1 MHFNVSQIG
10 GLTTPKS
17 YYGFRTT
24 GIQVGSA
31 YGRDKPYDGGAHV
44 KSGVRIVMIKAVV
57 FDVDGVL
64 IDSNETIVE
73 AYQKTARKLG
83 LRIPSPKEVT
93 DLMGRP
99 LIEIVKALWANADV
113 ELYTEEYRRL
123 FLDGDLIIPE
133 IKGAVDVLRQI
144 RGSGFKIGAVSGK
157 IMFFIEKHLKE
168 AGFDIDWFGTIVSF
182 ETTRKHKP
190 DPEPLIYAINKLDA
204 KPEETVYVGD
214 AISDYEC
221 AKNAKVTYVA
231 VLTGSLT
238 REDLEKLGVNNI
250 INSVAELP
258 NLLKKD
264 LT

>member
-1 MHFNVSQIG
+1 
-10 GLTTPKS
+10 
-17 YYGFRTT
+17 
-24 GIQVGSA
+24 
-31 YGRDKPYDGGAHV
+31 
-44 KSGVRIVMIKAVV
+44 MIKAVV
-57 FDVDGVL
+57 FDIDGVL

-73 AYQKTARKLG
+73 AYQETARKLR
-83 LRIPSPKEVT
+83 LRIPPRKEVT